1 MLRLLQGLWV
11 ALRISLIAVVISIPL
26 GLLFGVLMTRKN
38 VVLKA
43 IFRVYLEFIRI
54 MPQLVLLFLF
64 YFSTTRTF
72 GWNLS
77 GETASIIVFVLWGT
91 AEMSD
96 LVRGALI
103 SIPKH
108 QYVHQ
113 PDHTNDQDDQPDLND
128 RCCRGVEGGTAD
140 YRGKPDVQPECSVW
154 NLSDRIFIV
163 FYRMLANQYACKISG
178 KEMEVIFLGTD
189 IVIYRTFEKKL

>member
-1 MLRLLQGLWV
+1 MTYQNADL
-11 ALRISLIAVVISIPL
+11 SLH
-26 GLLFGVLMTRKN
+26 
-38 VVLKA
+38 
-43 IFRVYLEFIRI
+43 YH
-54 MPQLVLLFLF
+54 
-64 YFSTTRTF
+64 STGRQ
-72 GWNLS
+72 
-77 GETASIIVFVLWGT
+77 ETDPA
-91 AEMSD
+91 
-96 LVRGALI
+96 
-103 SIPKH
+103 
-108 QYVHQ
+108 VHQ
-113 PDHTNDQDDQPDLND
+113 PDHTNDQDDQPDPND